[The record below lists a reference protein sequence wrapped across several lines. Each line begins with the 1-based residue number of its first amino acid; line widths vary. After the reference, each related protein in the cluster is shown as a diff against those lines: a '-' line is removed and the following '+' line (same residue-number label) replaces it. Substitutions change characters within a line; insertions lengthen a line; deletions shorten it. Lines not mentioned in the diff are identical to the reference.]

1 MARTIES
8 TEVQFH
14 WTYSSP
20 KVFSLPRN
28 TQKNA
33 KSATVRATPI
43 IRRSPPRI
51 AAERL
56 IRIGQ
61 ALPSANPE
69 VCPPRNESHHHAL
82 PTRADGSC
90 RYLCCRKSKQRLALL
105 QLDEDSSSWHHRFA
119 AALFQKRC
127 GLRRRRGL

>member
-14 WTYSSP
+14 WTYSRP
-20 KVFSLPRN
+20 HVFSLPRN

-33 KSATVRATPI
+33 NSATVRATPI

-61 ALPSANPE
+61 AQPSANPE
-69 VCPPRNESHHHAL
+69 VYPPRNESHHHAL
-82 PTRADGSC
+82 PARADGSH
-90 RYLCCRKSKQRLALL
+90 RDLCCRRSTQRLVLPR
-105 QLDEDSSSWHHRFA
+105 LDEDSSSWHHRFA
-119 AALFQKRC
+119 AVLLQKRY
-127 GLRRRRGL
+127 GLRHRRGP